1 MRTVTACLVTLLLIV
16 FVAILLSWNRR
27 QREKLI
33 NEMILTAEIR
43 QDLSS
48 LQGEKE
54 GMNKALTQLFENRL
68 KILQTLS
75 EQYDILEEKHQSQKR
90 EKRRDLSRDEIIASF
105 RDKMRELRR
114 NKEITLSMEE
124 TLDAWKDGIMR
135 KFRKTVSEGS
145 SGDVRI
151 TKEDLDLVPYFFSG
165 MNYKTI
171 SYLTNY
177 SEASLRTRKARIRQ
191 KIQAMEGIDALN
203 KRLFLENL

>member
-1 MRTVTACLVTLLLIV
+1 
-16 FVAILLSWNRR
+16 
-27 QREKLI
+27 
-33 NEMILTAEIR
+33 
-43 QDLSS
+43 
-48 LQGEKE
+48 
-54 GMNKALTQLFENRL
+54 
-68 KILQTLS
+68 
-75 EQYDILEEKHQSQKR
+75 
-90 EKRRDLSRDEIIASF
+90 
-105 RDKMRELRR
+105 MRELRR